1 MRGEC
6 LLRPAEVDHLVAV
19 LHERGYEVRG
29 PVQRDGTILLDTVTG
44 TGDLAVGWRLE
55 QHPGVSRVVPADEPT
70 EIFAAVIGP
79 TSPRSAVLPAR
90 TRILTSDRD
99 DGGVWTTTPEPTE
112 ATRVAYLGL
121 RACDL
126 AALAIQDRV
135 FTSGPVPD
143 ASYLAR
149 RTALFLVAVECAHG
163 ERTCFCASA
172 GTGPDVTGGADLV
185 LTELD
190 PGTPDHRF
198 LAHAPT
204 QTGQEV
210 LDDLVTEPADDGDIA
225 AARAQTDAVA
235 HAQTKTLRADAHD
248 VLRDNLDSP
257 HWEDVASR
265 CLTCANCTLVCPT
278 CFCTTVEDTVDLTG
292 DHAERWRRWDSCFTL
307 AYSHTAFGDTRTS
320 AAARY
325 RQWLTHKLSTWV
337 EQFGTSGCVGCGRC
351 IAWCPVGIDL
361 TVEVDA
367 LADLALAARQEDP
380 S

>member
-1 MRGEC
+1 MPGEC
-6 LLRPAEVDHLVAV
+6 LLRPVEVDHLVRV
-19 LHERGYEVRG
+19 LHDRGYEVRG
-29 PVQRDGTILLDTVTG
+29 PVHRDGTILLDRIDHL
-44 TGDLAVGWRLE
+44 GDLAVGRRLE
-55 QHPGVSRVVPADEPT
+55 QHPGVSRVVPADEPA
-70 EIFAAVIGP
+70 EVFAAVIGP

-90 TRILTSDRD
+90 SRILTSDRD
-99 DGGVWTTTPEPTE
+99 DAGIWTTKPEPTE
-112 ATRVAYLGL
+112 PVRTAYIGL

-149 RTALFLVAVECAHG
+149 REGLFLVAVECAHG

-172 GTGPDVTGGADLV
+172 GTGPAVDGGADLV
-185 LTELD
+185 LAELD
-190 PGTPDHRF
+190 PGTDDHRF
-198 LAHAPT
+198 LARALT
-204 QTGQEV
+204 QRGQDV
-210 LDDLVTEPADDGDIA
+210 LDELVTEPATDVDHA
-225 AARAQTDAVA
+225 AAAAQTDAVA
-235 HAQTKTLRADAHD
+235 KKQTKTLRADAHD

-278 CFCTTVEDTVDLTG
+278 CFCTTVEDTIDLTG

-307 AYSHTAFGDTRTS
+307 AYSHTAFGATRTS
-320 AAARY
+320 PEARY

-361 TVEVDA
+361 TVEVDM
-367 LADLALAARQEDP
+367 LADLALATRQEEP